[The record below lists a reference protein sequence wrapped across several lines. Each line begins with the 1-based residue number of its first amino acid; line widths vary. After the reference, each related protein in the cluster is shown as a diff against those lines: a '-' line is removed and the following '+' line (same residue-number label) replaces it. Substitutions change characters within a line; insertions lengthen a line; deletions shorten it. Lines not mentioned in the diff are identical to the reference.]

1 MTDEREEAVSAD
13 SELEEYHLKLRN
25 LRLSDYPDV
34 QRIMDTVYAS
44 LGGPGRSSSSPPR
57 SVVSPKARS
66 ASRTTAAWSPSRSR

>member
-44 LGGPGRSSSSPPR
+44 LGG
-57 SVVSPKARS
+57 
-66 ASRTTAAWSPSRSR
+66 AWTQQQLSLIHI